1 MQPLSPKVGH
11 ASSRDWLY
19 PALILINTLNGPGF
33 VVLAE
38 AGRQAGALGAVLL
51 VAAFALL
58 ATFSARRACAVARE
72 AVAHKIEGGGADL
85 AGPCRTLWGGRGAR
99 VAAAACATA
108 LLACA
113 VAQIVLCVQLADA
126 LEEALVGRRCGV
138 VVRLPSLELTGKAAL
153 FYAGC
158 RPAAEPLPA
167 PALEASVGVLLT
179 LALARLARRA
189 EGPRTQGVGFACFC
203 LGAWR
208 WGAYL
213 RRETVA
219 DRAVAWLG
227 PSPLAA
233 APAVCFNFACV
244 LAVPPLALRGRA
256 EAAARGAGAACL
268 FMALAYAAVAVLGAG
283 GAPTAPSA
291 DALLATGRAS
301 DLAAVFF
308 LFVSQLAAIPT
319 YLAGADGLIKAHLVA
334 ADARR
339 ADALAAAAA
348 WGLAV
353 AAHESELFVSIV
365 DWTSLLLL
373 GFTNFSLPLVLDVAW
388 GHPGL
393 AGEACPVALRRLSR
407 ALASLTVAGFA
418 ALVCREAGAPWFVVA
433 AVAGAAAGS
442 PLPAGRMPRSDSR
455 DSVV

>member
-1 MQPLSPKVGH
+1 
-11 ASSRDWLY
+11 
-19 PALILINTLNGPGF
+19 
-33 VVLAE
+33 
-38 AGRQAGALGAVLL
+38 
-51 VAAFALL
+51 
-58 ATFSARRACAVARE
+58 
-72 AVAHKIEGGGADL
+72 
-85 AGPCRTLWGGRGAR
+85 
-99 VAAAACATA
+99 
-108 LLACA
+108 
-113 VAQIVLCVQLADA
+113 
-126 LEEALVGRRCGV
+126 
-138 VVRLPSLELTGKAAL
+138 
-153 FYAGC
+153 
-158 RPAAEPLPA
+158 
-167 PALEASVGVLLT
+167 
-179 LALARLARRA
+179 
-189 EGPRTQGVGFACFC
+189 
-203 LGAWR
+203 
-208 WGAYL
+208 
-213 RRETVA
+213 
-219 DRAVAWLG
+219 
-227 PSPLAA
+227 
-233 APAVCFNFACV
+233 
-244 LAVPPLALRGRA
+244 
-256 EAAARGAGAACL
+256 
-268 FMALAYAAVAVLGAG
+268 MALAYAAVAVLGAG

-393 AGEACPVALRRLSR
+393 AGGASATVALRRLSR

-442 PLPAGRMPRSDSR
+442 PLPAGRMPRSDSAP
-455 DSVV
+455 VVKQTSTL